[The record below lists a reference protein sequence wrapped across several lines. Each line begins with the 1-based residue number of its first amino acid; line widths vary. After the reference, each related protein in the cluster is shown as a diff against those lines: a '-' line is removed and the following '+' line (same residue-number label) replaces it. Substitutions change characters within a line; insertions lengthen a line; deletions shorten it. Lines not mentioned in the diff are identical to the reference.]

1 MNIKLCLLIACLG
14 LSTISEAKITK
25 IKFAKGS
32 YCGSY
37 SGNFSK
43 GKVFSLYLSANQEF
57 ITRNTGD
64 GFQYDITV
72 KAPNGRSLR
81 GEHISDSELMY
92 TTTRKGRHII
102 KVKSTERFNSI
113 EFCAY

>member
-1 MNIKLCLLIACLG
+1 MNMKLGLLIACLG
-14 LSTISEAKITK
+14 FSTISEAKITK

-37 SGNFSK
+37 SGNFLK
-43 GKVFSLYLSANQEF
+43 GKTFSLYLAANQEF
-57 ITRNTGD
+57 ITRNTGN
-64 GFQYDITV
+64 GLQYDITV
-72 KAPNGRSLR
+72 KAPNGRKLR
-81 GEHISDSELMY
+81 GEQLNDDELMY

-102 KVKSTERFNSI
+102 RVKSTQRYNSI